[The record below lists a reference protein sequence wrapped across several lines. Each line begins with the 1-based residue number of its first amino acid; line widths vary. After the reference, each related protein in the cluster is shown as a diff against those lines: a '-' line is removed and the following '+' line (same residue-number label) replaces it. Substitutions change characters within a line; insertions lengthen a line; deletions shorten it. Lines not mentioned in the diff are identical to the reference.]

1 MKTKKKKN
9 LILNFFPFYFPDCNT
24 FFHMTAIFDV
34 KFQTLLPRGVEGKN
48 LRQFSFPI
56 FGSERIWMVRLLEG
70 VVSIGREY
78 SILGKEG
85 ESNFCWSRP
94 IFHRHTQGYIVVRDS
109 PAFVRPTPK
118 LYFFSF
124 VKAESKISVWF
135 RSNLRFN
142 TSL

>member
-1 MKTKKKKN
+1 
-9 LILNFFPFYFPDCNT
+9 
-24 FFHMTAIFDV
+24 MTAIFDV

-85 ESNFCWSRP
+85 ESNFC
-94 IFHRHTQGYIVVRDS
+94 
-109 PAFVRPTPK
+109 
-118 LYFFSF
+118 
-124 VKAESKISVWF
+124 
-135 RSNLRFN
+135 
-142 TSL
+142 